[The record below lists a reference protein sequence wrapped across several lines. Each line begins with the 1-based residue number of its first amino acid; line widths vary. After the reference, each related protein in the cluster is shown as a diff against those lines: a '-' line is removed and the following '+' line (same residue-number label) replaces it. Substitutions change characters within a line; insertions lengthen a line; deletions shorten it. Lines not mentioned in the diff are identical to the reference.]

1 MIQFLL
7 NNTPISCQMERP
19 DLTVLDYLREYRYL
33 RGTKEG
39 CASGDCGACTA
50 VLVEQGEHGLE
61 YRNFNS
67 CITFLGS
74 LHGKQLITVEHL
86 KDNDRLHPVQ
96 QAMVDQH
103 GSQCGFCTP
112 GFVMSLFSLYKTS
125 QTGRI
130 TNHEENIKEYL
141 SGNLCRCTGYFPIV
155 RAAEQSL
162 ADPGPDQFNHASRE
176 VSDLLARIS
185 DLSESEPANF
195 HAPTSVRELAR
206 LRNDCPNARL
216 LAGGTDLALEV
227 TQQHRDLHEIIY
239 LGRVQELRAFNRTE
253 TRIEI
258 GATVTLDRLDIELG
272 DDFPELRA
280 LLKRFG
286 SRQIRNLGTVGGNIA
301 NASPIADI
309 TPVLIAM
316 NATCVLES
324 LEGQREIPLENYF
337 HGYRQTEIRDNEF
350 IRCVNIPVP
359 ANNMHL
365 KICKISKRLDDDISA
380 VCLAALINVEDGKTT
395 HIRMAFGGMA
405 AIPKRAIHCE
415 KALLDQPLEP
425 RVIEQARA
433 ALDRDFQPISDV
445 RASAAYRMDVAKNL
459 LDRICLELSG
469 NPPVTRI
476 DQL

>member
-7 NNTPISCQMERP
+7 NDTPISYEMERP
-19 DLTVLDYLREYRYL
+19 DLTVLDYLRECRYL

-50 VLVEQGEHGLE
+50 VLVEQGEQGLE

-86 KDNDRLHPVQ
+86 KSHDRLHPVQ

-112 GFVMSLFSLYKTS
+112 GFVMSLFSFYKTA
-125 QTGRI
+125 QAGRI
-130 TNHEENIKEYL
+130 TSHEENIKEYL

-162 ADPGPDQFNHASRE
+162 SHHEPDQFDQSSKS
-176 VSDLLARIS
+176 VSGILAKIN
-185 DLSESEPANF
+185 DQPGSEPAQF
-195 HAPTSVRELAR
+195 HVPTSARELAK
-206 LRNDCPNARL
+206 LKNDYPKARL

-227 TQQHRDLHEIIY
+227 TQQHRDLDEIIY
-239 LGRVQELRAFNRTE
+239 LGRVQELCALDRAE
-253 TRIEI
+253 TRIQI
-258 GATVTLDRLDIELG
+258 GSAVTLDRLDIELG
-272 DDFPELRA
+272 DDFPELRT

-286 SRQIRNLGTVGGNIA
+286 SRQIRNVGTVGGNIA

-324 LEGQREIPLENYF
+324 IKGQREILLEDYF
-337 HGYRQTEIRDNEF
+337 LGYKKTELKGNEF
-350 IRCVNIPVP
+350 IRCVNVPVP
-359 ANNMHL
+359 DKNTHL
-365 KICKISKRLDDDISA
+365 KICKVSKRVDDDISA
-380 VCLAALINVEDGKTT
+380 VCLVALISVVDGVAT

-405 AIPKRAIHCE
+405 AIPKRATRCE
-415 KALLDQPLEP
+415 MALLDQPLET
-425 RVIEQARA
+425 RVVEQAKA
-433 ALDRDFQPISDV
+433 ALDQDFQPISDV
-445 RASAAYRMDVAKNL
+445 RASAGYRIDVAKNL
-459 LDRICLELSG
+459 LDRIFLELSE

>member
-7 NNTPISCQMERP
+7 NNTPISYQMERP

-125 QTGRI
+125 QTGQI
-130 TNHEENIKEYL
+130 TNHEENIREYL

-162 ADPGPDQFNHASRE
+162 ADPGPDQFNNASRE
-176 VSDLLARIS
+176 VSDILAKID
-185 DLSESEPANF
+185 DLSESEPTNF
-195 HAPTSVRELAR
+195 HAPTGVRELAR
-206 LRNDCPNARL
+206 LRNDRPNARL

-258 GATVTLDRLDIELG
+258 GAMVTLDRLDIELG

-324 LEGQREIPLENYF
+324 FEGQREIPLENYF

-380 VCLAALINVEDGKTT
+380 VCLAALINVEDGKTI

-415 KALLDQPLEP
+415 KTLLDQPLEP
-425 RVIEQARA
+425 RVIEQAKA

-445 RASAAYRMDVAKNL
+445 RASATYRMDVAKNL

-469 NPPVTRI
+469 NSPVTRI

>member
-7 NNTPISCQMERP
+7 NNTPISYRMERP
-19 DLTVLDYLREYRYL
+19 DLTVLDFLRECRHL

-86 KDNDRLHPVQ
+86 KNHDRLHPVQ

-125 QTGRI
+125 QTGQI

-155 RAAEQSL
+155 RAAVQSL
-162 ADPGPDQFNHASRE
+162 TDPMPDQFDHASRE
-176 VSDLLARIS
+176 IS
-185 DLSESEPANF
+185 DILASISDEPEPASF
-195 HAPTSVRELAR
+195 HAPTSIRELAR
-206 LRNDCPNARL
+206 LKNDCPDARL

-227 TQQHRDLHEIIY
+227 TQQHGDLHEIIY
-239 LGRVQELRAFNRTE
+239 LGRVQELRAFRRTE

-272 DDFPELRA
+272 DDFPELKA

-316 NATCVLES
+316 DATCVLEN
-324 LEGQREIPLENYF
+324 LEGQREILLEKYF
-337 HGYRQTEIRDNEF
+337 HGYKQTDLKDNEF
-350 IRCVNIPVP
+350 IRCVHIPVP
-359 ANNMHL
+359 ADNTHL
-365 KICKISKRLDDDISA
+365 KICKISKRFDDDISA

-395 HIRMAFGGMA
+395 RIRIAFGGMA
-405 AIPKRAIHCE
+405 EIPKRAIHCE
-415 KALLDQPLEP
+415 KTLLDQPLEAG
-425 RVIEQARA
+425 VIVQAKA
-433 ALDRDFQPISDV
+433 ALDRDFQPISDI
-445 RASAAYRMDVAKNL
+445 RASATYRMDVAKNL
-459 LDRICLELSG
+459 LDRICLELSE